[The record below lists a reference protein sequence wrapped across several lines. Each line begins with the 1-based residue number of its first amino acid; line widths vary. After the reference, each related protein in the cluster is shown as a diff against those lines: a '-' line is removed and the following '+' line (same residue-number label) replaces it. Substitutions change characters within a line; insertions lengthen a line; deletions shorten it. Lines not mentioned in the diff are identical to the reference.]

1 MTRSLLIFSILFV
14 MAQGKAQDFQGQ
26 AVYESKT
33 QINIDLSGRN
43 IPEDRKKRIQER
55 MKQMGE
61 RSYVLDFNRTE
72 SIFKEEEKLDSPQ
85 GGNGGRG
92 RMFMSMMSG
101 GAGGDYYKNV
111 TDAQYKNKVELF
123 GKIFLINDSL
133 PTWEWKL
140 GSESKKIGQYTAYK
154 ATAIKQVRR
163 TNTAAMFRR
172 VAARDRAATM
182 IEKEVT
188 VTAWYTPEIPI
199 NQGPSDYWGLP
210 GLILEVADDVT
221 TMVCSKITINPQD
234 KVAIKVPKK
243 GKVVSQEEFDAIAR
257 KKTQEMRENFRNRG
271 PRGGRQ

>member
-1 MTRSLLIFSILFV
+1 